1 MKKAIGGRDKSKIS
15 REIPTLK
22 DAALDIIEYAI
33 KKADPYLS
41 TLDILGT
48 LGIDSGRELVI
59 LSVGKAAVPMAK
71 AAQDAFGDRIKRG
84 LIVTKY
90 GHSKGFSSEY
100 FDIIE
105 AAHPVSDENSVKAAE
120 KGLETVRNLKDE
132 VCIVLLSGGGSALFE
147 KSSVPFEVQRDI
159 TKKLLARGAEI
170 EEINSVRRS
179 ISLIKGGRLA
189 AAAYPA
195 KVITVALSD
204 VLGNNKTAI
213 ASGITVPE
221 APDRDELD
229 KIAEKYLPEYRELLK
244 KAAGEYTEI
253 KVNNGGYFFAGDI
266 NLLCQAAEDR
276 AEQLGFTIAGSSR
289 SLTGEARDAAK
300 RLIAGVTDKDENKDE
315 NKNKSEKRAYIYGG
329 ETTVTLKGDGLGG
342 RNQEMALAAAIELK
356 GKENIVFASAGSD
369 GTDGPT
375 DAAGGIADGETFAE
389 IERNGLDPYAELEN
403 NNSYY
408 ALKSA
413 SALIVTGPTGTNVND
428 LSLILT
434 VG

>member
-1 MKKAIGGRDKSKIS
+1 MKTEVGGRNTDEILGENRALKS
-15 REIPTLK
+15 
-22 DAALDIIEYAI
+22 AALDIIEYAV

-41 TLDILGT
+41 TLDILRT
-48 LGIDSGRELVI
+48 LGIDSDREVVV

-105 AAHPVSDENSVKAAE
+105 SAHPVSDENSVKAAE
-120 KGLETVRNLKDE
+120 KGLEIVRGLKDE
-132 VCIVLLSGGGSALFE
+132 ICIVLLSGGGSALLE

-170 EEINSVRRS
+170 EEINAVRRT
-179 ISLIKGGRLA
+179 ISLVKGGRLA

-213 ASGITVPE
+213 ASGITVAEP
-221 APDRDELD
+221 PDKAELGR
-229 KIAEKYLPEYRELLK
+229 IAEKYLPEYRELLE
-244 KAAGEYTEI
+244 KAADGYTDI
-253 KVNNGGYFFAGDI
+253 KINDGGYFFAGDI
-266 NLLCQAAEDR
+266 NSLCQAAEDR
-276 AEQLGFTIAGSSR
+276 AEQLGFTVAGSSR
-289 SLTGEARDAAK
+289 SLTGEAREVAK
-300 RLIAGVTDKDENKDE
+300 RLIAEVKDKSET
-315 NKNKSEKRAYIYGG
+315 KNEKRAYIYGG

-356 GKENIVFASAGSD
+356 DRKNIVFASAGSD

-389 IERNGLDPYAELEN
+389 IEKSGLDPYAELEN

-408 ALKSA
+408 ALKAA

-428 LSLILT
+428 LSVLLT